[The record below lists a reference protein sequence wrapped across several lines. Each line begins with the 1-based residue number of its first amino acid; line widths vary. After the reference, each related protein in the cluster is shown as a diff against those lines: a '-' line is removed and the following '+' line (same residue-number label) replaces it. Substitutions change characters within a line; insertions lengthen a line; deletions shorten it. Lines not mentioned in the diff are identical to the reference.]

1 MCSSDLVDELLNA
14 RTRNRQV
21 AAARA
26 LDRVLLWEH
35 YMIPN
40 WYIDYHRVAH
50 RSTLRS
56 PETPPYSLAIRTWW
70 KE

>member
-1 MCSSDLVDELLNA
+1 MDALVDELLNA
-14 RTRNRQV
+14 RTRNRQI
-21 AAARA
+21 AAGRA

-35 YMIPN
+35 YTIPN

-56 PETPPYSLAIRTWW
+56 PPIPPYSLGIRSWW
-70 KE
+70 IE